1 MLLPSQRLAELG
13 LHLPPPRPPV
23 GNFAT
28 AVRHGDL
35 LFLSGQGPVTAEG
48 VKHTGKVGATVTEV
62 EARTHARLVTLNLLA
77 AAAAELGSIDR
88 IGRIIK
94 VLGFVNAAPDFARH
108 PAVIDGC
115 SDLLLDIFG
124 PERGRHARSAI
135 GAGSLP
141 GQITVEIE
149 MIVSCAAPD
158 APGLTPTQD
167 HAA

>member
-1 MLLPSQRLAELG
+1 MMLASQRLADLG
-13 LHLPPPRPPV
+13 LELPRLRAPV
-23 GNFAT
+23 GTFAM

-35 LFLSGQGPVTAEG
+35 LYLSGQGPGTAEG
-48 VKHTGKVGATVTEV
+48 GTFRGKVGAEV
-62 EARTHARLVTLNLLA
+62 SEAEATGHARLVTLNLLA

-88 IGRIIK
+88 IDRIVK

-108 PAVIDGC
+108 PAVINGC
-115 SDLLLDIFG
+115 SDLLMAVFG

-149 MIVSCAAPD
+149 MIVSCKSAA
-158 APGLTPTQD
+158 
-167 HAA
+167 